1 MLQRSRRGASTLEE
15 IAQRSGSARL
25 RLRWRWCGAR
35 FQKVNFRH
43 MKHSKKKE
51 EQAPVSEQDVM
62 GSENDFAPD
71 GNAGSAEPGDASFD
85 ASGGTAAA
93 DGSGAAG
100 AANAGVTGS
109 SDLASERDK
118 YLRLAAE
125 YDNYRK
131 RSAKERSDAG
141 TRAQADLVRQL
152 VEALD
157 DVARFAHVDPATTD
171 AATIVQGVDM
181 VEKKLLKSLGA
192 AGLEIINPVGE
203 TFDPAL
209 HEAVATEPTSARE
222 DDHVVSRVYQ
232 PGYLFKSQL
241 LRPARVVVKQWNG

>member
-1 MLQRSRRGASTLEE
+1 MR
-15 IAQRSGSARL
+15 
-25 RLRWRWCGAR
+25 
-35 FQKVNFRH
+35 
-43 MKHSKKKE
+43 HSKKKGE
-51 EQAPVSEQDVM
+51 DTPLPEQNAMGPDDEYAP
-62 GSENDFAPD
+62 G
-71 GNAGSAEPGDASFD
+71 
-85 ASGGTAAA
+85 
-93 DGSGAAG
+93 GAASQG
-100 AANAGVTGS
+100 DGEGGDPQFSGS
-109 SDLASERDK
+109 SDTGAKSSGTIGATDPAPAVDRADSDSTSERDR

-131 RSAKERSDAG
+131 RSAKERQDAG
-141 TRAQADLVRQL
+141 SRAQADLVRQM

-157 DVARFAHVDPATTD
+157 DVARFAHIDPATTD

-181 VEKKLLKSLGA
+181 VEKKLLKTLGN

>member
-1 MLQRSRRGASTLEE
+1 MKSRKRG
-15 IAQRSGSARL
+15 
-25 RLRWRWCGAR
+25 
-35 FQKVNFRH
+35 
-43 MKHSKKKE
+43 
-51 EQAPVSEQDVM
+51 EQAPLPDQDAM
-62 GSENDFAPD
+62 GSPDDYAPGGAASQGDGQGNETAFADSSPATEEKT
-71 GNAGSAEPGDASFD
+71 GTGSADARGNETRVD
-85 ASGGTAAA
+85 PDVAT
-93 DGSGAAG
+93 
-100 AANAGVTGS
+100 
-109 SDLASERDK
+109 ERDK

-131 RSAKERSDAG
+131 RSAKERQDAG
-141 TRAQADLVRQL
+141 SRAQADLVRQL

-171 AATIVQGVDM
+171 AVTIVQGVDM
-181 VEKKLLKSLGA
+181 VEKKLLKALGN
-192 AGLEIINPVGE
+192 AGLEVINPVGE

-232 PGYLFKSQL
+232 PGYVFKSQL

>member
-1 MLQRSRRGASTLEE
+1 MRHSRKKGEDT
-15 IAQRSGSARL
+15 RL
-25 RLRWRWCGAR
+25 
-35 FQKVNFRH
+35 
-43 MKHSKKKE
+43 
-51 EQAPVSEQDVM
+51 PEQDAM
-62 GSENDFAPD
+62 GSEDDYPPGA
-71 GNAGSAEPGDASFD
+71 AEGAGDADDAPFD
-85 ASGGTAAA
+85 GASAAQSSDGSGGTDTSPQG
-93 DGSGAAG
+93 DGGGTDAPAG
-100 AANAGVTGS
+100 ESAV
-109 SDLASERDK
+109 DRDR

-131 RSAKERSDAG
+131 RSAKERQDAG

-152 VEALD
+152 VDALD

-171 AATIVQGVDM
+171 SATIVQGVDM

>member
-1 MLQRSRRGASTLEE
+1 MKHSRKKGEQTRLPDQDAMGSESDFAPGGNDSTAEV
-15 IAQRSGSARL
+15 ADSSTDAARGSARA
-25 RLRWRWCGAR
+25 GA
-35 FQKVNFRH
+35 
-43 MKHSKKKE
+43 
-51 EQAPVSEQDVM
+51 D
-62 GSENDFAPD
+62 
-71 GNAGSAEPGDASFD
+71 
-85 ASGGTAAA
+85 AAA
-93 DGSGAAG
+93 DGAPSPVDAAEEG
-100 AANAGVTGS
+100 DIGI
-109 SDLASERDK
+109 ERER

-131 RSAKERSDAG
+131 RSMKERQDSGA
-141 TRAQADLVRQL
+141 RAQADLVRQL

-171 AATIVQGVDM
+171 AATVVQGVDM
-181 VEKKLLKSLGA
+181 VEKKLLKTLGA

-209 HEAVATEPTSARE
+209 HEAVATEPTSAKE

-232 PGYLFKSQL
+232 PGYVFKSQL

>member
-1 MLQRSRRGASTLEE
+1 MGSADDYAPGAS
-15 IAQRSGSARL
+15 QGDGQSGEPAFSDSATA
-25 RLRWRWCGAR
+25 GA
-35 FQKVNFRH
+35 
-43 MKHSKKKE
+43 
-51 EQAPVSEQDVM
+51 D
-62 GSENDFAPD
+62 
-71 GNAGSAEPGDASFD
+71 SATAGDATSETETSRPGSD
-85 ASGGTAAA
+85 VAA
-93 DGSGAAG
+93 
-100 AANAGVTGS
+100 
-109 SDLASERDK
+109 ERDK

-131 RSAKERSDAG
+131 RSAKERQDAG
-141 TRAQADLVRQL
+141 TRAQAELVRNL

-157 DVARFAHVDPATTD
+157 DVARFAHVDPASTD
-171 AATIVQGVDM
+171 AGTIVQGVDM
-181 VEKKLLKSLGA
+181 VEKKLLKALGN
-192 AGLEIINPVGE
+192 AGLEVINPVGE

>member
-1 MLQRSRRGASTLEE
+1 
-15 IAQRSGSARL
+15 
-25 RLRWRWCGAR
+25 
-35 FQKVNFRH
+35 
-43 MKHSKKKE
+43 MKHSRKKGE
-51 EQAPVSEQDVM
+51 ETPLPDQDAM
-62 GSENDFAPD
+62 GSADDYAP
-71 GNAGSAEPGDASFD
+71 GGSANQGDGQ
-85 ASGGTAAA
+85 SGDPQFGSSDPSADTRAAT
-93 DGSGAAG
+93 GAAEAG
-100 AANAGVTGS
+100 AAESGAGLDPA
-109 SDLASERDK
+109 SDRDR

-131 RSAKERSDAG
+131 RSAKERQDAG

-157 DVARFAHVDPATTD
+157 DVARFAHIDPATTD
-171 AATIVQGVDM
+171 ATTVVQGVDM
-181 VEKKLLKSLGA
+181 VEKKLLKALGN
-192 AGLEIINPVGE
+192 AGLEVINPVGE

-209 HEAVATEPTSARE
+209 HEAVATEPTSAQE

>member
-1 MLQRSRRGASTLEE
+1 MR
-15 IAQRSGSARL
+15 
-25 RLRWRWCGAR
+25 
-35 FQKVNFRH
+35 
-43 MKHSKKKE
+43 HSKKKGE
-51 EQAPVSEQDVM
+51 DTPLPEQNAM
-62 GSENDFAPD
+62 GSADDYAP
-71 GNAGSAEPGDASFD
+71 GGSASQGDGEGGDPQFSGSAD
-85 ASGGTAAA
+85 AGAN
-93 DGSGAAG
+93 AAG
-100 AANAGVTGS
+100 TIPATDPAPEAS
-109 SDLASERDK
+109 QAESDSTSERDR

-131 RSAKERSDAG
+131 RSAKERQDAG
-141 TRAQADLVRQL
+141 SRAQADLVRQM

-157 DVARFAHVDPATTD
+157 DVARFAHIDPATTD
-171 AATIVQGVDM
+171 AVTIVQGVDM
-181 VEKKLLKSLGA
+181 VEKKLLKTLGN

-232 PGYLFKSQL
+232 PGYVFKSQL

>member
-1 MLQRSRRGASTLEE
+1 MR
-15 IAQRSGSARL
+15 
-25 RLRWRWCGAR
+25 
-35 FQKVNFRH
+35 
-43 MKHSKKKE
+43 HSKKKG
-51 EQAPVSEQDVM
+51 EQAPLSEQVM
-62 GSENDFAPD
+62 GSENDFAPG
-71 GNAGSAEPGDASFD
+71 GNAAGEQGADASFD
-85 ASGGTAAA
+85 PSGGTAAA

-100 AANAGVTGS
+100 TASLDATETRPSDSDVAG
-109 SDLASERDK
+109 EREK

-152 VEALD
+152 IEALD

-171 AATIVQGVDM
+171 AATVVQGVDM
-181 VEKKLLKSLGA
+181 VEKKLLKSLGS

-232 PGYLFKSQL
+232 PGYVFKSQL

>member
-1 MLQRSRRGASTLEE
+1 
-15 IAQRSGSARL
+15 
-25 RLRWRWCGAR
+25 
-35 FQKVNFRH
+35 
-43 MKHSKKKE
+43 MKHSKKNAE
-51 EQAPVSEQDVM
+51 NPPLPEQNAM
-62 GSENDFAPD
+62 GSEDDFAPGGSD
-71 GNAGSAEPGDASFD
+71 GAAASNDPTFD
-85 ASGGTAAA
+85 AA
-93 DGSGAAG
+93 DGGSDGGALEG
-100 AANAGVTGS
+100 ATKPSDAS
-109 SDLASERDK
+109 SDDLTAEREK

-131 RSAKERSDAG
+131 RSTKERQDAG
-141 TRAQADLVRQL
+141 ARAQADLVRQL

-181 VEKKLLKSLGA
+181 VEKKLMKALGA
-192 AGLEIINPVGE
+192 AGLEVINPVGE

-222 DDHVVSRVYQ
+222 DDHVVAKVYQ
-232 PGYLFKSQL
+232 PGYVFKSQL

>member
-1 MLQRSRRGASTLEE
+1 
-15 IAQRSGSARL
+15 
-25 RLRWRWCGAR
+25 
-35 FQKVNFRH
+35 
-43 MKHSKKKE
+43 
-51 EQAPVSEQDVM
+51 M
-62 GSENDFAPD
+62 GSENDFPPGATEGAADVADAPFEPGAGTD
-71 GNAGSAEPGDASFD
+71 GSARGQTSPQGD
-85 ASGGTAAA
+85 
-93 DGSGAAG
+93 GAPSEAG
-100 AANAGVTGS
+100 AGESAG
-109 SDLASERDK
+109 DRDR

-131 RSAKERSDAG
+131 RSAKERQDAG

-152 VEALD
+152 VDALD

-171 AATIVQGVDM
+171 SATIVQGVDM

-192 AGLEIINPVGE
+192 AGLEVINPVGE

>member
-1 MLQRSRRGASTLEE
+1 
-15 IAQRSGSARL
+15 
-25 RLRWRWCGAR
+25 
-35 FQKVNFRH
+35 
-43 MKHSKKKE
+43 MKHSRKKGE
-51 EQAPVSEQDVM
+51 NAPLSDQDAM
-62 GSENDFAPD
+62 GAADDYAP
-71 GNAGSAEPGDASFD
+71 GGSASQGDGQGGDPPFSGSSDPADTGTATGAAEAATGDASR
-85 ASGGTAAA
+85 AE
-93 DGSGAAG
+93 
-100 AANAGVTGS
+100 
-109 SDLASERDK
+109 SDLPGERDK

-131 RSAKERSDAG
+131 RAAKERQDAG
-141 TRAQADLVRQL
+141 ARAQADLVRQL

-171 AATIVQGVDM
+171 AGTIVQGVDM
-181 VEKKLLKSLGA
+181 VEKKLLKALGN
-192 AGLEIINPVGE
+192 AGLEVINPVGE

-232 PGYLFKSQL
+232 PGYVFKSQL

>member
-1 MLQRSRRGASTLEE
+1 MR
-15 IAQRSGSARL
+15 
-25 RLRWRWCGAR
+25 
-35 FQKVNFRH
+35 
-43 MKHSKKKE
+43 HSKKKHGE
-51 EQAPVSEQDVM
+51 EPLSGEGVM
-62 GSENDFAPD
+62 GSENDFAP
-71 GNAGSAEPGDASFD
+71 GGSTDASPRGDSSFD
-85 ASGGTAAA
+85 ASGNTAAA
-93 DGSGAAG
+93 DGSGSADTASAETPENRAG
-100 AANAGVTGS
+100 
-109 SDLASERDK
+109 SDVGSERDK

-131 RSAKERSDAG
+131 RSARERQDAG

-152 VEALD
+152 IEALD

-171 AATIVQGVDM
+171 AGTIVQGVDM
-181 VEKKLLKSLGA
+181 VEKKLLKALGG

>member
-1 MLQRSRRGASTLEE
+1 MR
-15 IAQRSGSARL
+15 
-25 RLRWRWCGAR
+25 
-35 FQKVNFRH
+35 
-43 MKHSKKKE
+43 HSKKKG
-51 EQAPVSEQDVM
+51 EQTPVGEQDVM
-62 GSENDFAPD
+62 GSENDFAPG
-71 GNAGSAEPGDASFD
+71 GNASGAEGGDASFD
-85 ASGGTAAA
+85 PSGGTAAA
-93 DGSGAAG
+93 DGSGAVG
-100 AANAGVTGS
+100 AANAGATES
-109 SDLASERDK
+109 SDVASERDK

-125 YDNYRK
+125 CDNYRK

-181 VEKKLLKSLGA
+181 VEEKLLKSLGS

-209 HEAVATEPTSARE
+209 HE
-222 DDHVVSRVYQ
+222 
-232 PGYLFKSQL
+232 
-241 LRPARVVVKQWNG
+241 

>member
-1 MLQRSRRGASTLEE
+1 
-15 IAQRSGSARL
+15 
-25 RLRWRWCGAR
+25 
-35 FQKVNFRH
+35 
-43 MKHSKKKE
+43 MKHSRKKGE
-51 EQAPVSEQDVM
+51 NTPVPDQGAM
-62 GSENDFAPD
+62 GSADDYVPE
-71 GNAGSAEPGDASFD
+71 GSASQGDGQGDGQGGDPPFSASSDTAADTRAATD
-85 ASGGTAAA
+85 AAEAGTAETSRGES
-93 DGSGAAG
+93 DAG
-100 AANAGVTGS
+100 T
-109 SDLASERDK
+109 ERDR

-131 RSAKERSDAG
+131 RSAKERQDAG
-141 TRAQADLVRQL
+141 ARAQADLVRQL

-171 AATIVQGVDM
+171 AGTIVQGVDM
-181 VEKKLLKSLGA
+181 VEKKLLKALGN
-192 AGLEIINPVGE
+192 AGLEVINPVGE

-232 PGYLFKSQL
+232 PGYVFKSQL